1 VKRKTLIANAL
12 AVLALGSFAIAHPAA
27 AAPLPPAGQCT
38 LGTQTG
44 GISIGDVQLNNLAN
58 NSTLPLTLAT
68 DCFGVVSGTSTDTN
82 IGFTGFSL
90 LASTTAPSQTS
101 TATVGGTTFT
111 LSELADGASW
121 SLGLSG
127 TVPTSLDIVAVVQG
141 TFLTDPTQ
149 AFASYLFANFPLTG
163 ATLDLIAGI
172 TFARDEDPGTLS
184 QFAIYANVGEPTT
197 QPPPPPTNVDEPG
210 TAGLLALAGLTL
222 VALGRRRV
230 RQI

>member
-1 VKRKTLIANAL
+1 LKRKALIGNAL
-12 AVLALGSFAIAHPAA
+12 AVLALGSFAIANPAA
-27 AAPLPPAGQCT
+27 AAPLPPPGLCT

-44 GISIGDVQLNNLAN
+44 GISIGDVQLNNLTN
-58 NSTLPLTLAT
+58 NSPTLALAT

-90 LASTTAPSQTS
+90 LASTTAPSQTA

-111 LSELADGASW
+111 LAELADGASW

-127 TVPTSLDIVAVVQG
+127 TAPTSLDIVAVVQG

-172 TFARDEDPGTLS
+172 TFARNEDPGTLS
-184 QFAIYANVGEPTT
+184 QFAIYANVVEPTT
-197 QPPPPPTNVDEPG
+197 PPPPPTNVDEPG
-210 TAGLLALAGLTL
+210 SAGLLALAGVTL

-230 RQI
+230 KPT

>member
-1 VKRKTLIANAL
+1 MKRKALIGNAL
-12 AVLALGSFAIAHPAA
+12 AVLALGSFAIANPAA
-27 AAPLPPAGQCT
+27 AAPLPPPGLCT

-44 GISIGDVQLNNLAN
+44 GISIGDVQLNNLTN
-58 NSTLPLTLAT
+58 NSPTLALAT

-90 LASTTAPSQTS
+90 LASTTAPSQTA

-111 LSELADGASW
+111 LAELADGASW

-127 TVPTSLDIVAVVQG
+127 TAPTSLDIVAVVQG

-172 TFARDEDPGTLS
+172 TFARNEDPGTLS
-184 QFAIYANVGEPTT
+184 QFAIYANVVEPTT
-197 QPPPPPTNVDEPG
+197 PPPPPTNVDEPG
-210 TAGLLALAGLTL
+210 SAGLLALAGVTL

-230 RQI
+230 KPT